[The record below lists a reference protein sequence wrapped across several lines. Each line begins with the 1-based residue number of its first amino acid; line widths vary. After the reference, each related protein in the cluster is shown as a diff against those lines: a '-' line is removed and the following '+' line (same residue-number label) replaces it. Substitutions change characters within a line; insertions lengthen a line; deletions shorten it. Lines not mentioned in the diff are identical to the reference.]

1 MRRECASEL
10 YSNSLQLS
18 GFRILAVEEGRKQRD
33 PDLAGAH
40 EVGNP
45 RIGGIML
52 HAGVPRGRDRTDSP
66 MAPQF
71 LQPTRAPPSSL
82 SRRRRAPRWRAL
94 LHDRWP
100 FRS

>member
-40 EVGNP
+40 EVSNP
-45 RIGGIML
+45 RVGGIRRHDVVYL
-52 HAGVPRGRDRTDSP
+52 ADLIWNDHLWRSNSCGPGERSSPHDLVVALRGER
-66 MAPQF
+66 
-71 LQPTRAPPSSL
+71 LQRMVMG
-82 SRRRRAPRWRAL
+82 
-94 LHDRWP
+94 
-100 FRS
+100 